1 VGDVSPQAADGG
13 WPKLADRLAAMA
25 RDLLAQESV
34 QDTVD
39 RISDHAVALIDGCD
53 AAGILTLRR
62 RAVRTVS
69 ATDDVVRA
77 SDAVQGELREGPC
90 FDAVTLEGSVQHIP
104 DLREAGDSWPRYAPR
119 AVELGLRSA
128 MGFRLFDRH
137 NTLGAL
143 NVYSYR
149 PNAFTH
155 QDEHVGWLLASH
167 AAVAFAHARTEDQLQ
182 TALQSRDEIGQAI
195 GIVRERFNLGQDQAF
210 AVLKR
215 TSQDLNIKLR
225 EIAEKIIRGED
236 LPR

>member
-1 VGDVSPQAADGG
+1 MGEVSPQAKDDK
-13 WPKLADRLAAMA
+13 WPTLADRLAAMA

-39 RISDHAVALIDGCD
+39 RISAHAVALIDGCD

-62 RAVRTVS
+62 RAVTTIA

-90 FDAVTLEGSVQHIP
+90 FDVVTLEGSVQHIP

-143 NVYSYR
+143 NVYSFA
-149 PNAFTH
+149 PNAFTP
-155 QDEHVGWLLASH
+155 QDEHLGWLLASH

-182 TALQSRDEIGQAI
+182 TALRSRDEIGQAI
-195 GIVRERFNLGQDQAF
+195 GIVRERFDLRQDQAF

-215 TSQDLNIKLR
+215 TSQDLNVKLR
-225 EIAEKIIRGED
+225 EIAERIVRGEN
-236 LPR
+236 LPH

>member
-1 VGDVSPQAADGG
+1 MGEHSPRVEDDS
-13 WPKLADRLAAMA
+13 WPVLADRLAAMA

-39 RISDHAVALIDGCD
+39 RISAHAVALIDGCD
-53 AAGILTLRR
+53 VAGILTLRR
-62 RAVRTVS
+62 RAVRTIS

-90 FDAVTLEGSVQHIP
+90 FDAVTLEGAVQHIP
-104 DLREAGDSWPRYAPR
+104 DLRDAGESWPRFAPR

-143 NVYSYR
+143 NVYSYK

-210 AVLKR
+210 SVLKR

-225 EIAEKIIRGED
+225 EIAEKIIRGEE